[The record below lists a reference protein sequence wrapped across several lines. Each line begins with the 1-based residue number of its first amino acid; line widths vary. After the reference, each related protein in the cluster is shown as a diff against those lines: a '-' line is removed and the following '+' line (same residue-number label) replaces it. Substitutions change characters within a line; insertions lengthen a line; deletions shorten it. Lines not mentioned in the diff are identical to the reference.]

1 MGEAKRRGAVLD
13 GRKGSR
19 SRADLFTAKRL
30 NRRHAERD
38 GRGKEGIVFPPPRR
52 PSRWMTVVRPV
63 VRVCPGGFYYVPL
76 PHSLSLA
83 TLQVSR
89 RNSIA
94 MTFEN

>member
-1 MGEAKRRGAVLD
+1 MRCWTDAD
-13 GRKGSR
+13 GRVEGAG
-19 SRADLFTAKRL
+19 ADLFTAKRL

-38 GRGKEGIVFPPPRR
+38 GREKEGIVFLPPRR
-52 PSRWMTVVRPV
+52 PSRWMTVVVRPV

-76 PHSLSLA
+76 LHSLSLA

-89 RNSIA
+89 QNSIA